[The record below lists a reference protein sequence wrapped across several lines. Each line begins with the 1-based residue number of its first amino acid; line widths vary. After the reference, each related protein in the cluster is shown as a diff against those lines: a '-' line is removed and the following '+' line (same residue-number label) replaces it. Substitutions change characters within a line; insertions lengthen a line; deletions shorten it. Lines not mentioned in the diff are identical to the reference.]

1 MFLVF
6 RFRTSIV
13 ILVRPQTN
21 INVLINDFSQVV
33 FDFFFLFTS
42 ILICRTYSSDFFKLR
57 FIENYISTF
66 GNLKKKK
73 FHILAISITS
83 LLVPRLLSIPEIP

>member
-1 MFLVF
+1 MGNFLYTVELKSKISLEMFLVF

-13 ILVRPQTN
+13 ISVRPQTN
-21 INVLINDFSQVV
+21 INVLINDFSQ
-33 FDFFFLFTS
+33 DFFFLFTS

-66 GNLKKKK
+66 GN
-73 FHILAISITS
+73 
-83 LLVPRLLSIPEIP
+83 

>member
-1 MFLVF
+1 MGNFLYTVELKSKISLEMFLVF

-13 ILVRPQTN
+13 ISVRPQTN

-57 FIENYISTF
+57 LIENYISTF
-66 GNLKKKK
+66 GN
-73 FHILAISITS
+73 
-83 LLVPRLLSIPEIP
+83 